1 MVLGGPSGK
10 RPCSDPF
17 WRAREAAAAKSALVA
32 AVPPHRPGAFILLF
46 IRLILMAATPSRQAL
61 RRWGNSLGIRLP
73 ASIAREAQL
82 QEDQAVELSV
92 VEGGVMISPVQRRLS
107 LSERL
112 AAYEPMAGEPTE
124 AMAFHPLGAEVTE

>member
-1 MVLGGPSGK
+1 MTTRDRQAVPLAH
-10 RPCSDPF
+10 RVD
-17 WRAREAAAAKSALVA
+17 VA
-32 AVPPHRPGAFILLF
+32 AVQPHRPGAFILLF

-92 VEGGVMISPVQRRLS
+92 VEGGVMIRPVQRRLS
-107 LSERL
+107 LAERL